1 LSILRYV
8 GYAFR
13 FLARFILFPIYW
25 ASGLVPRRKNLWVF
39 GSWGGY
45 RFADNGAAFFMHCQ
59 RTLKD
64 DIEMVWISRKPGII
78 KRLRDHGLDAHWV
91 WSVKGIKACLRSGFH
106 IFDCYPKDTNFWLGR
121 GATRINLWSG
131 VPLKVIQRQHDNP
144 LNRHYRLF
152 HGYLPERWFL
162 SMMMPWH
169 VFKPDLMIATSIECG
184 EITKLAFG
192 LDKGNVAVTG
202 YPRNDVLFDANSSVA
217 ALNSPLP
224 ASFTKA
230 ADSKRKVILYLP
242 TYRDSGK
249 SYLNMDWERLD
260 ELMEELGASFFF
272 KTHPVDRLKNEI
284 NCKNV
289 HQLPQLIDIYDLLPR
304 TDILIS
310 DYSSIVFDFMLLDRP
325 IIYYTPDLGE
335 FLSSS
340 RALNFHP
347 REIAVGPMCESF
359 SELVSAIEKIIQSGA
374 AEYDGKRAE
383 VFPRLQTFR
392 DGLAS
397 ERVLRVMNDRYFN
410 GKLISRNAEEVTIV

>member
-1 LSILRYV
+1 M
-8 GYAFR
+8 
-13 FLARFILFPIYW
+13 
-25 ASGLVPRRKNLWVF
+25 WVF

-59 RTLKD
+59 KVLQG
-64 DIEMVWISRKPGII
+64 DIELVWISRKPSIV
-78 KRLRDHGLDAHWV
+78 KQLRDRNLNAHWI
-91 WSVKGIKACLRSGFH
+91 WSPKGIKACLRSGFH
-106 IFDCYPKDTNFWLGR
+106 VFDCYPKDTNFWLGR

-169 VFKPDLMIATSIECG
+169 VFKPDLMVATSIECG
-184 EITKLAFG
+184 EITRVAFG

-202 YPRNDVLFDANSSVA
+202 YPRNDVLFDSTKSVA
-217 ALNSPLP
+217 SPSTPLP
-224 ASFTKA
+224 ASIAEAVDK
-230 ADSKRKVILYLP
+230 DRKVILYLP

-249 SYLNMDWERLD
+249 AYMNMDWERLD
-260 ELMEELGASFFF
+260 ELMEKLEATFFF
-272 KTHPVDRLKNEI
+272 KTHPVDRIKNEI

-289 HQLPQLIDIYDLLPR
+289 VQLPQLIDVYDLLPQ
-304 TDILIS
+304 TGILIS

-325 IIYYTPDLGE
+325 IVYYTPDVNE

-359 SELVSAIEKIIQSGA
+359 PELLTAIENIIQSGA
-374 AEYDGKRAE
+374 ADFDGKRKD
-383 VFPRLQTFR
+383 VFPRLHGFR
-392 DGLAS
+392 DGRAS
-397 ERVLRVMNDRYFN
+397 ERVLEVISNRYFGGTLVS
-410 GKLISRNAEEVTIV
+410 GKEREIPLV

>member
-1 LSILRYV
+1 LSILRYL
-8 GYAFR
+8 GYVIR
-13 FLARFILFPIYW
+13 FVARFILFPIYW
-25 ASGLVPRRKNLWVF
+25 ASGLVPRRKDLWVF

-59 RTLKD
+59 KVLKGD
-64 DIEMVWISRKPGII
+64 VELVWISRKPSII
-78 KRLRDHGLDAHWV
+78 KQLRNNNLNAHWI
-91 WSVKGIKACLRSGFH
+91 WSPRGIGACLRAGYH

-152 HGYLPERWFL
+152 HGYPPERWFL

-169 VFKPDLMIATSIECG
+169 VFKPDLMVATSVECG
-184 EITKLAFG
+184 EITRFAFG

-202 YPRNDVLFDANSSVA
+202 YPRNDVLFDASKSVA
-217 ALNSPLP
+217 APSSPMP
-224 ASFTKA
+224 ASFVQA
-230 ADSKRKVILYLP
+230 VSSNRKVILYLP

-249 SYLNMDWERLD
+249 AYMNMDWERLD
-260 ELMEELGASFFF
+260 ELMEKLEATFFF
-272 KTHPVDRLKNEI
+272 KTHPVDRIKNEI
-284 NCKNV
+284 SCKNV
-289 HQLPQLIDIYDLLPR
+289 YQLPQLIDVYDLLPQ

-325 IIYYTPDLGE
+325 IVYYTPDLKE

-347 REIAVGPMCESF
+347 KEIAVGPMCEAF
-359 SELVSAIEKIIQSGA
+359 PELLTAIENIIQSGA
-374 AEYDGKRAE
+374 ADYDGKRKE
-383 VFPRLQTFR
+383 VFPRLHGFR
-392 DGLAS
+392 DGRAS
-397 ERVLRVMNDRYFN
+397 ERVLEIISERYFE
-410 GKLISRNAEEVTIV
+410 GALVSQKEPEIPLV

>member
-1 LSILRYV
+1 MS
-8 GYAFR
+8 G
-13 FLARFILFPIYW
+13 FI
-25 ASGLVPRRKNLWVF
+25 PRRKDLWVF

-59 RTLKD
+59 KVLQG
-64 DIEMVWISRKPGII
+64 DIELVWISRKPSIV
-78 KRLRDHGLDAHWV
+78 KQLRDRNLNAHWI
-91 WSVKGIKACLRSGFH
+91 WSPKGIKACLRSGFH
-106 IFDCYPKDTNFWLGR
+106 VFDCYPKDTNFWLGR

-169 VFKPDLMIATSIECG
+169 VFKPDLMVATSIECG
-184 EITKLAFG
+184 EITRVAFG

-202 YPRNDVLFDANSSVA
+202 YPRNDVLFDSTKSVA
-217 ALNSPLP
+217 SPSTPLP
-224 ASFTKA
+224 ASIAEAVDK
-230 ADSKRKVILYLP
+230 DRKVILYLP

-249 SYLNMDWERLD
+249 AYMNMDWERLD
-260 ELMEELGASFFF
+260 ELMEKLEATFFF
-272 KTHPVDRLKNEI
+272 KTHPVDRIKNEI

-289 HQLPQLIDIYDLLPR
+289 VQLPQLIDVYDLLPQ
-304 TDILIS
+304 TGILIS

-325 IIYYTPDLGE
+325 IVYYTPDVNE

-359 SELVSAIEKIIQSGA
+359 PELLTAIENIIQSGA
-374 AEYDGKRAE
+374 ADFDGKRKD
-383 VFPRLQTFR
+383 VFPRLHGFR
-392 DGLAS
+392 DGRAS
-397 ERVLRVMNDRYFN
+397 ERVLEVISNRYFGGTLVS
-410 GKLISRNAEEVTIV
+410 GKEREIPLV

>member
-1 LSILRYV
+1 
-8 GYAFR
+8 
-13 FLARFILFPIYW
+13 
-25 ASGLVPRRKNLWVF
+25 LWVF

-59 RTLKD
+59 KVLQG
-64 DIEMVWISRKPGII
+64 DIELVWISRKPSIV
-78 KRLRDHGLDAHWV
+78 KQLRDRNLNAHWI
-91 WSVKGIKACLRSGFH
+91 WSPKGIKACLRSGFH
-106 IFDCYPKDTNFWLGR
+106 VFDCYPKDTNFWLGR

-169 VFKPDLMIATSIECG
+169 VFKPDLMVATSIECG
-184 EITKLAFG
+184 EITRVAFG

-202 YPRNDVLFDANSSVA
+202 YPRNDVLFDSTKSVA
-217 ALNSPLP
+217 SPSTPLP
-224 ASFTKA
+224 ASIAEAVDK
-230 ADSKRKVILYLP
+230 DRKVILYLP

-249 SYLNMDWERLD
+249 AYMNMDWERLD
-260 ELMEELGASFFF
+260 ELMEKLEATFFF
-272 KTHPVDRLKNEI
+272 KTHPVDRIKNEI

-289 HQLPQLIDIYDLLPR
+289 VQLPQLIDVYDLLPQ
-304 TDILIS
+304 TGILIS

-325 IIYYTPDLGE
+325 IVYYTPDVNE

-359 SELVSAIEKIIQSGA
+359 PELLTAIENIIQSGA
-374 AEYDGKRAE
+374 ADFDGKRKD
-383 VFPRLQTFR
+383 VFPRLHGFR
-392 DGLAS
+392 DGRAS
-397 ERVLRVMNDRYFN
+397 ERVLEVISNRYFGGTLVS
-410 GKLISRNAEEVTIV
+410 GKEREIPLV